1 MVFIATIFEA
11 VIESVGVSQEFCHTP
26 LNLVIGRQ
34 TQEDQGF
41 TVMIEDSLGYV
52 KLCLQKRG
60 LEMTTKES
68 LDMNSEY

>member
-1 MVFIATIFEA
+1 MFIATIFEA

-41 TVMIEDSLGYV
+41 TIMIEDSLGYV
-52 KLCLQKRG
+52 KLCLKKRD

-68 LDMNSEY
+68 LDMKSEY